1 MRLIDADKLKKY
13 LKSLYT
19 ESKKFRDPG
28 FTTTMG
34 YLVTNICKDIDR
46 QPTIST
52 PHWTPVSERL
62 PEMSHN
68 AHETEHDVYEIDD
81 TVITDEW
88 QSACVICAT
97 TNEDVIFGWFIRMV
111 DTSPSGKTL
120 HDSTYFDVIGHG
132 EIELKEIAAWM
143 PLPEPYKEEP

>member
-52 PHWTPVSERL
+52 PHWIPVSERL
-62 PEMSHN
+62 PE
-68 AHETEHDVYEIDD
+68 DD
-81 TVITDEW
+81 RKVLCQTMTKKGAPGFVLGYF
-88 QSACVICAT
+88 A
-97 TNEDVIFGWFIRMV
+97 NERWCCGMNSNVV
-111 DTSPSGKTL
+111 
-120 HDSTYFDVIGHG
+120 
-132 EIELKEIAAWM
+132 AWM
-143 PLPEPYKEEP
+143 PLPDPYKEEP